1 MTRQRTITA
10 ASLAV
15 LAASAGLLVAG
26 PLNPPAGSIAPT
38 YKTLTEVEPRT
49 AINATN
55 TPGDAD
61 SLFKITQPGS
71 YYLTGNITGVIGK
84 HGIEITSSGVT
95 LDLNGFELR
104 GVSDMGAF
112 DGVTASTANLNSVC
126 IRNGTVRGWG
136 DEGLDF
142 RTSNMPNGS
151 FTDIRTSEN
160 GGDGLAAGYGSVVTR
175 CSSYDNG
182 GNGFNCANACVFT
195 ECTASNNMLSGFS
208 MISGCVISHST
219 ARSNV
224 LDGIRVENACFVLNN
239 TSSNNGITGVGA
251 GIHVLGFDNR
261 LEANLCSG
269 SDFGIDVDFA
279 GNIII
284 RNTCSGNTTNWNIAA
299 NNIFGPIID
308 RTAPAS
314 AAVTGNAAAGTLGTI
329 DANANFSY

>member
-136 DEGLDF
+136 DEGVDF
-142 RTSNMPNGS
+142 RATIVANASLK
-151 FTDIRTSEN
+151 DITASEN
-160 GGDGLAAGYGSVVTR
+160 GGDGLAAGFGNIVSH
-175 CSSYDNG
+175 CLSYDNDG
-182 GNGFNCANACVFT
+182 HGFSSANATVLT
-195 ECTASNNMLSGFS
+195 ECIATSNALSGFS
-208 MISGCVISHST
+208 LISDCMISQCTTRGNT
-219 ARSNV
+219 
-224 LDGIRVENACFVLNN
+224 LDGIRVENRCFVLNN